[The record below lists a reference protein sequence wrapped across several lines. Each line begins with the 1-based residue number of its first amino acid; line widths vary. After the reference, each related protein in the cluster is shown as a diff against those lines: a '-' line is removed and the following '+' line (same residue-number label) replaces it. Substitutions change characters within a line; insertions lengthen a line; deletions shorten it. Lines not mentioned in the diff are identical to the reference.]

1 MSESAL
7 WDGLRDGVRDG
18 VDGAPGD
25 VAPTGTPGGADAVPG
40 GTRAGPADGPR
51 GEAAA
56 ATRMQAETGRLR
68 ACAAARLKR
77 GDAAGAILSLARLC
91 ALAPAHVE
99 AWHGFA
105 FALALAGEY
114 AAASCALRRA
124 AALAPHR
131 FDIARHFIDAAFE
144 GGADHIA
151 RDVAASR
158 LQADPADPVAVF
170 MTALVRMQDG
180 SISEAAELADAA
192 SLLAP
197 GEPAPIALLGRMLV
211 RGLDVARARE
221 VLERA
226 AAMAPDDWELGNDL
240 AVALLRVYR
249 FSDACARLEALI
261 AQHGANDTL
270 LCNLSN
276 ARLALGDQPGA
287 ADAAQAA
294 IARAPHAINGQRA
307 LLNVLAYTPGVTG
320 AALLQQARRLDRT
333 TELAAP
339 ARWRARA
346 DPERRLRV
354 GLLSGTLKV
363 HPVGWLTL
371 AGIEAIDRSTFSVV
385 ALAQHTASDWIAR
398 RFQACTEWHSIEGM
412 DDNAVARHARALDL
426 DILID
431 LGGYG
436 DHGRMSACALRLA
449 PVQIKWVGSQAHSTG
464 LRAMDWFI
472 TDRWETPPGYESVYS
487 ERLLRLP
494 DGYACYLPPPDAP
507 EVARLPALSHGHV
520 TFGCFNNLAKVNRAL
535 IAAWAAILQRVPTA
549 RLRLRTQQFDDPDV
563 ADMVR
568 GRFLRHDIDPDRLD
582 LAGSASHRA
591 LLDDY
596 RHVDIVLDPFPYS
609 GGLTTCEALFM
620 GVPVLTLPGETFAG
634 RHSAS
639 HVANIG
645 LAADW
650 VANDLDDYI
659 DRAARHASDLDELAA
674 LRAGMRRRL
683 RDSPLCDAPR
693 FGHALGAALRDCWR
707 AWCAMPP

>member
-1 MSESAL
+1 MPPDTIMPACVPSVG
-7 WDGLRDGVRDG
+7 WPDGATDDRATDDRGAIDRAADGQPDGPANPRADQTRDTLPEGHAHG
-18 VDGAPGD
+18 AVDGHPD
-25 VAPTGTPGGADAVPG
+25 D
-40 GTRAGPADGPR
+40 
-51 GEAAA
+51 AA
-56 ATRMQAETGRLR
+56 ATARRHDETGGLR

-77 GDAAGAILSLARLC
+77 GDAPGAILSLARLC
-91 ALAPAHVE
+91 ALAPTDVE

-114 AAASCALRRA
+114 AAAACALGRA
-124 AALAPHR
+124 ASLAPHR
-131 FDIARHFIDAAFE
+131 FDIARHFVDAAFE
-144 GGADHIA
+144 GGADHLA
-151 RDVAASR
+151 REETAAR
-158 LQADPADPVAVF
+158 LRADPADPVAIF
-170 MTALVRMQDG
+170 MAALVRMQDG
-180 SISEAAELADAA
+180 GISEAAELADAA

-197 GEPAPIALLGRMLV
+197 DEPAAVALLGRMLV
-211 RGLDVARARE
+211 RGLDVARARD

-226 AAMAPDDWELGNDL
+226 VAMTPDDWELGNDL

-287 ADAAQAA
+287 SAAAEAA
-294 IARAPHAINGQRA
+294 IARTPDAINGKRA
-307 LLNVLAYTPGVTG
+307 LLNVLAYTPGITG

-333 TELAAP
+333 EQLAAP
-339 ARWRARA
+339 ARWRTGA
-346 DPERRLRV
+346 DPERRLRI

-371 AGIEAIDRSTFSVV
+371 AGIEALDRDAFSVV
-385 ALAQHTASDWIAR
+385 ALAQHTATDWIAR
-398 RFQACTEWHSIEGM
+398 RFQACTDWHSIEGM
-412 DDNAVARHARALDL
+412 DDAALARYARTLDL

-449 PVQIKWVGSQAHSTG
+449 PVQVKWVGSQAHSTG

-472 TDRWETPPGYESVYS
+472 TDRWETPDGHEAAYS

-494 DGYACYLPPPDAP
+494 DGYVCYLPPPDAP
-507 EVARLPALSHGHV
+507 PVAPLPALSHGHV
-520 TFGCFNNLAKVNRAL
+520 TFGCFNNLAKVNRTL
-535 IAAWAAILQRVPTA
+535 IAAWAAILRRVPTA

-620 GVPVLTLPGETFAG
+620 GVPVLTLPGDTFAG

-645 LAADW
+645 LAGDW
-650 VANDLDDYI
+650 VATDLDDYI
-659 DRAARHASDLDELAA
+659 DRAVRHAADPDLLAA
-674 LRAGMRRRL
+674 LRAGMRRR
-683 RDSPLCDAPR
+683 
-693 FGHALGAALRDCWR
+693 
-707 AWCAMPP
+707 

>member
-1 MSESAL
+1 MAPDAVLSEPVL
-7 WDGLRDGVRDG
+7 LDGPDD
-18 VDGAPGD
+18 
-25 VAPTGTPGGADAVPG
+25 APTPAAWVTRGGPPSTEG
-40 GTRAGPADGPR
+40 G
-51 GEAAA
+51 GEAPAA
-56 ATRMQAETGRLR
+56 KRLQAETDRLR
-68 ACAAARLKR
+68 ACAAARLRR
-77 GDAAGAILSLARLC
+77 GDAAGAVLSLARLC
-91 ALAPAHVE
+91 ALAPAQVE

-114 AAASCALRRA
+114 AAAGCALRHA

-144 GGADHIA
+144 GGIDHIA
-151 RDVAASR
+151 REVAAAR

-170 MTALVRMQDG
+170 MAALVRMQDG
-180 SISEAAELADAA
+180 AFGEAAELADAA
-192 SLLAP
+192 LLLSP
-197 GEPAPIALLGRMLV
+197 DEPALVALLGRMLV
-211 RGLDVARARE
+211 RGLDVTRARE

-226 AAMAPDDWELGNDL
+226 TAMTPDDWELGNDL
-240 AVALLRVYR
+240 AVALLRGYR
-249 FSDACARLEALI
+249 FSDACARLEALV
-261 AQHGANDTL
+261 AQHGPNDTL

-294 IARAPHAINGQRA
+294 IARAPHGLNGQRA
-307 LLNVLAYTPGVTG
+307 LLNVLAYTPGITG
-320 AALLQQARRLDRT
+320 TALLQQARRLDRT
-333 TELAAP
+333 AERAAP

-346 DPERRLRV
+346 DPDRRLRV

-371 AGIEAIDRSTFSVV
+371 AGIEAIDRRAFSVV
-385 ALAQHTASDWIAR
+385 ALAQHTAGDWIAR

-412 DDNAVARHARALDL
+412 DDEAVARHARALDL

-436 DHGRMSACALRLA
+436 DHGRMTACALRLA

-472 TDRWETPPGYESVYS
+472 TDRWETPDGHDGFYS

-535 IAAWAAILQRVPTA
+535 IAAWSEILRRVPAA
-549 RLRLRTQQFDDPDV
+549 RLRLRTQQFDDPAV

-582 LAGSASHRA
+582 LVGSAAHRT

-639 HVANIG
+639 HVANVG

-650 VANDLDDYI
+650 IARDLDDYI
-659 DRAARHASDLDELAA
+659 DRAVQHAADLDGLAA
-674 LRAGMRRRL
+674 LRARMRRRL

-707 AWCAMPP
+707 AWCAAPP

>member
-7 WDGLRDGVRDG
+7 LDGMRGGVR
-18 VDGAPGD
+18 GAPGD
-25 VAPTGTPGGADAVPG
+25 VAPTRTPGGADAVPG
-40 GTRAGPADGPR
+40 ETTAGPADGPR
-51 GEAAA
+51 GEAPAA
-56 ATRMQAETGRLR
+56 ARMQAETGRLR

-144 GGADHIA
+144 GGADHIV

-240 AVALLRVYR
+240 AVALLRVYC

-333 TELAAP
+333 AELAAS

-346 DPERRLRV
+346 DHERRLRV

-371 AGIEAIDRSTFSVV
+371 AGIEAIDRSAFSVV
-385 ALAQHTASDWIAR
+385 ALAQHTAGDWIAR

-412 DDNAVARHARALDL
+412 DDNAVVRHARALDL

-472 TDRWETPPGYESVYS
+472 TDRWETPGYESVYS